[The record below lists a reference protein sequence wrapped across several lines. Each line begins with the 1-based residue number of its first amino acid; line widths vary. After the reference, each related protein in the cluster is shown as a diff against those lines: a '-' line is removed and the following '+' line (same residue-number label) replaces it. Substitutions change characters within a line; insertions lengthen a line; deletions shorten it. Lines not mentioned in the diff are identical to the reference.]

1 MRWGLYC
8 DDEYY
13 ADGDDAVDYGRLL
26 VISISN
32 LVHPVIYL
40 RAANNN

>member
-8 DDEYY
+8 DD
-13 ADGDDAVDYGRLL
+13 ADDGDDAVDYGRLL

-32 LVHPVIYL
+32 LVHSVIYL